1 MSFVKGDEGLVGD
14 FMVVFHP
21 FSYWIFSSK
30 IFSSVHEFYTA
41 A

>member
-21 FSYWIFSSK
+21 FSYWSLTK